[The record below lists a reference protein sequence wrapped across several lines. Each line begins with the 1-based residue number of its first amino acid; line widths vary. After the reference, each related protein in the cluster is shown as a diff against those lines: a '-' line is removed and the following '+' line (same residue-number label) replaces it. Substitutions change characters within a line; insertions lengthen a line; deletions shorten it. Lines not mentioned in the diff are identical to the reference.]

1 MCYKAD
7 TLHRVT
13 YVLMDTNCM
22 SARLQ
27 GSVLQMGA
35 LMLATKHVL
44 SPWIKDIRIV
54 EDIIKSQMG
63 DFTSP
68 ALRYFEV

>member
-1 MCYKAD
+1 
-7 TLHRVT
+7 
-13 YVLMDTNCM
+13 M